1 MTYDEWIEIGLKNK
15 FCGPAICETHDGLP
29 MTLEEEDEFFQGF
42 DPCIHIV
49 RLYETPKISELVE
62 DNHSPS
68 NWRKPY
74 DK

>member
-1 MTYDEWIEIGLKNK
+1 
-15 FCGPAICETHDGLP
+15 

-49 RLYETPKISELVE
+49 RLYESPEIAVLVE

>member
-15 FCGPAICETHDGLP
+15 FCGPAVCEIHDGLP
-29 MTLEEEDEFFQGF
+29 MTLEEEDECCKGF

-49 RLYETPKISELVE
+49 RLYETPEIAQLVE

-74 DK
+74 VE

>member
-49 RLYETPKISELVE
+49 RLYESPEIAVLVE

>member
-49 RLYETPKISELVE
+49 RLYESSEIATLVE
-62 DNHSPS
+62 ENHSPS
-68 NWRKPY
+68 NWRKPHG
-74 DK
+74 

>member
-49 RLYETPKISELVE
+49 RLYESPEFATLVE
-62 DNHSPS
+62 ENHSPS
-68 NWRKPY
+68 NWRKPHG
-74 DK
+74 